1 MMNIITG
8 MILKAQLKAE
18 NFFKKENGEVNII
31 AIVILIGIAIML
43 ALIFKDRISTLIG
56 SLFDTIDTNAQSA
69 VSN

>member
-1 MMNIITG
+1 MNIITG

>member
-1 MMNIITG
+1 MNIITG

-56 SLFDTIDTNAQSA
+56 SLFDTIDNNAQSA

>member
-43 ALIFKDRISTLIG
+43 ALIFKERISTLIG

>member
-56 SLFDTIDTNAQSA
+56 SLFDTIDNNAQSA

>member
-8 MILKAQLKAE
+8 MILKPQLKAE
-18 NFFKKENGEVNII
+18 NFFKKENGQVNII